1 MTLPEISAWL
11 VTQNIGVANVTI
23 FEDFMPPTPNSCVT
37 VIEYGGRSTPD
48 IRAFGQAEMIREYP
62 RVQILV
68 RGEPDDYVTP
78 RVKAQDVMRAMTR
91 IMTTTLSGI
100 NYYTSTP
107 IQSVFPLDRDDL
119 RRYVFAFNVELFKAV
134 STT

>member
-37 VIEYGGRSTPD
+37 VIEYGGRSAPD
-48 IRAFGQAEMIREYP
+48 VRVFGQAEIAREYP

-78 RVKAQDVMRAMTR
+78 RLKAQDAMRAMTR
-91 IMTTTLSGI
+91 IMTTTLSSV

-107 IQSVFPLDRDDL
+107 IQSVFPLVRDDL

>member
-11 VTQNIGVANVTI
+11 VAQGIGTANVTI

-37 VIEYGGRSTPD
+37 VIEYGGRSAPD
-48 IRAFGQAEMIREYP
+48 VRVFGQAEIAREYP

-78 RVKAQDVMRAMTR
+78 RLKAQDAMRAMTR
-91 IMTTTLSGI
+91 IMTTTLSSV

-107 IQSVFPLDRDDL
+107 IQSVFPLTRDEM